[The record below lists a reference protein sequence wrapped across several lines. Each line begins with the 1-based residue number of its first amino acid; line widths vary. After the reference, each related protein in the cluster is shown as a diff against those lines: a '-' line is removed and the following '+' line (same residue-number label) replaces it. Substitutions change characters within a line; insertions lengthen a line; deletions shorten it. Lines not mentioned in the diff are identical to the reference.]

1 MGKRDYIEEIEAKN
15 ARATPYTMHGLSE
28 IFGLRISLK
37 ALSEPTPTLLS
48 LHLMGVAS
56 CIEVGVRESIKRL
69 VNHGSPYIERA
80 STFSQLEFDFSLT
93 FALSAGRI
101 TFGDLVSHLLPVSRV
116 GHIAGHFETLFNDK
130 KSSNKFSWML
140 SQIREF
146 REPDEDTLF
155 GNESSEQQ
163 EAPPLLLK
171 DTRRT
176 LKLVTDIFEQRHL
189 VAHEAKFDLI
199 SCEQATEYVEAAE
212 QFLEALYEMVEQTL
226 NPGASRSGFGSSI
239 QNQSRA
245 AEVACALGDIEAEFA
260 GRLKDVVRFDE
271 NIGDR
276 FAASSAAFQ
285 AYLDAEESFRFCLA
299 SPVSGN
305 AMRNISSDVIDGL
318 CEPRLQYLRKLQ
330 QWLYVYID

>member
-28 IFGLRISLK
+28 MFGLRRSLE

-48 LHLMGVAS
+48 LHIMGAAS

-80 STFSQLEFDFSLT
+80 STFGQLEFDFSLT

-101 TFGDLVSHLLPVSRV
+101 TFGDLVSHLLPVSRM

-130 KSSNKFSWML
+130 KTSNKFSWML
-140 SQIREF
+140 SQVREF
-146 REPDEDTLF
+146 REPDDDALL
-155 GNESSEQQ
+155 GNESSEPQ
-163 EAPPLLLK
+163 EEPPLLLK
-171 DTRRT
+171 DVPRT
-176 LKLVTDIFEQRHL
+176 VKLVSDIFEQRHL

-199 SCEQATEYVEAAE
+199 TSEQAAEYLEVAE
-212 QFLEALYEMVEQTL
+212 KFLEALYEMTEQSL

-239 QNQSRA
+239 QNQLRA
-245 AEVACALGDIEAEFA
+245 AEVSCALGDIEAEFSEQ
-260 GRLKDVVRFDE
+260 LKDVVRLDE
-271 NIGDR
+271 KVAER
-276 FAASSAAFQ
+276 FAASSAAFH
-285 AYLDAEESFRFCLA
+285 AYLDAEESFRLCLA
-299 SPVSGN
+299 SPFTGN

-318 CEPRLQYLRKLQ
+318 CEPRIQYLRRVQ
-330 QWLYVYID
+330 QSLYVYLD